1 MPQVTLLC
9 GPAGAGKT
17 TIARELEAGGALVLS
32 FDREAWARG
41 VHDGAFTPEL
51 MAAID
56 ADLHARL
63 VRAVEAGERVVVDG
77 SLSAR
82 WVRDAWRERCDAIGA
97 GHELVVVRASMASLA
112 SRVAGREAGPES
124 VLLEQD
130 ALAAFVAGF
139 DSPGDDEPHR
149 EDRTA

>member
-1 MPQVTLLC
+1 MAQVTLLC

-17 TIARELEAGGALVLS
+17 TIARELEASGALVLS

-41 VHDGAFTPEL
+41 VHDGAFTPDL

-56 ADLHARL
+56 ADLPARL

-82 WVRDAWRERCDAIGA
+82 WVRDAWRDRCEALGVE
-97 GHELVVVRASMASLA
+97 HELVVVRASQMSLA
-112 SRVAGREAGPES
+112 ARVAGREPGPES
-124 VLLEQD
+124 VRIEAD
-130 ALAAFVAGF
+130 DLAAFVAAF
-139 DSPGDDEPHR
+139 DWPGDDEPHR
-149 EDRTA
+149 EIRTD

>member
-63 VRAVEAGERVVVDG
+63 VRAVQAGERVVVDG

-82 WVRDAWRERCDAIGA
+82 WVRMPS
-97 GHELVVVRASMASLA
+97 HS
-112 SRVAGREAGPES
+112 
-124 VLLEQD
+124 
-130 ALAAFVAGF
+130 
-139 DSPGDDEPHR
+139 
-149 EDRTA
+149 